1 MNAWR
6 IGAIGIAAYLLI
18 LLATFPV
25 MRVADSIEQRL
36 EGVLLRGV
44 SGSLWSG
51 QAAQVTFQGQDIGAM
66 HWQFQPL
73 RLLTGNIEYRIE
85 LPDEH
90 TGGSGLLDLSFGGR
104 LHGHD
109 LDLQLPPAGLIN
121 RYSRIPVVTG
131 GSLVLHLQKFELPPG
146 KLPTGIQGA
155 LRWQGARLSSPMEL
169 ELGDL
174 ALDLASTGDDLVAT
188 VAEGGTLGLSGTISL
203 QAGGRYAVDL
213 QLHPVSAAGDEVRGV
228 LDTLMRRLP
237 DGGYQLVASGNL

>member
-25 MRVADSIEQRL
+25 TRVTGRIEQRL
-36 EGVLLRGV
+36 DGLLLRGV

-51 QAAQVTFQGQDIGAM
+51 QAARVIYQGQDAGVM
-66 HWQFQPL
+66 RWQLRPL
-73 RLLTGNIEYRIE
+73 RLFTGNIEYRIE
-85 LPDEH
+85 LLNERG
-90 TGGSGLLDLSFGGR
+90 GGSGLLDLSFGGR
-104 LHGHD
+104 VHGRD

-121 RYSRIPVVTG
+121 RFSPIAVVTG
-131 GSLVLHLQKFELPPG
+131 GALALQLQHFELPG
-146 KLPTGIQGA
+146 TLPTGIQGT

-174 ALDLASTGDDLVAT
+174 AMDLASVDDDLVAT
-188 VAEGGTLGLSGTISL
+188 VVEGGMLGLSGNLSL
-203 QAGGRYAVDL
+203 QTGGSYAVDL
-213 QLHPVSAAGDEVRGV
+213 QLHPSSASGAEVRGV

-237 DGGYQLVASGNL
+237 DGGYQLVTTGSL